1 MAQINE
7 RRTQQWQEYIIV
19 IQMVQRLIA
28 QIVAVMQ
35 LLMMMDLYVATQ
47 IVLTA
52 NAHLNEQPDD
62 AWSKRDSWYCN
73 KNPVVGSRE
82 RCKERRR
89 R

>member
-35 LLMMMDLYVATQ
+35 LLMMMVLCVAIQ

-52 NAHLNEQPDD
+52 NAHLNE
-62 AWSKRDSWYCN
+62 
-73 KNPVVGSRE
+73 
-82 RCKERRR
+82 
-89 R
+89 